1 MAPSKAG
8 RGDMITSGDRDLIV
22 FVAIAVIITLLVL
35 AALYVALK
43 PRD

>member
-1 MAPSKAG
+1 
-8 RGDMITSGDRDLIV
+8 MITSGDRDLVV
-22 FVAIAVIITLLVL
+22 FVAIVVIITLLVL